1 MKNSI
6 GKALLGATM
15 AGLALLSLSA
25 ASWAMKHGGGME
37 HDPARM
43 VAHMAERLDL
53 TEDQQ
58 SRVED
63 ILSSTRDEST
73 VDRERL
79 QVLRKQMQ
87 AQRQNFNSGEAQKL
101 ADEIGEI
108 TTRMVFD
115 ATRTQA
121 EVYQLLS
128 EEQRQEM
135 DALMEKRDE
144 RRAKW
149 RRDGKSS
156 EE

>member
-1 MKNSI
+1 
-6 GKALLGATM
+6 
-15 AGLALLSLSA
+15 
-25 ASWAMKHGGGME
+25 
-37 HDPARM
+37 
-43 VAHMAERLDL
+43 
-53 TEDQQ
+53 
-58 SRVED
+58 
-63 ILSSTRDEST
+63 
-73 VDRERL
+73 
-79 QVLRKQMQ
+79 MQ

-156 EE
+156 KE

>member
-25 ASWAMKHGGGME
+25 TSWAMKHGGGMD
-37 HDPARM
+37 HDPARV

-53 TEDQQ
+53 SAEQE
-58 SRVED
+58 SRVEE
-63 ILSSTRDEST
+63 LLASSRENNAA
-73 VDRERL
+73 DRKRL
-79 QVLRKQMQ
+79 QVLREQMR
-87 AQRQNFNSGEAQKL
+87 AQRQNFDSGEAQKM

-108 TTRMVFD
+108 TGRMVFD

-121 EVYQLLS
+121 EVYQLLTD
-128 EEQRQEM
+128 EQRQEM

-144 RRAKW
+144 RRSKW
-149 RRDGKSS
+149 RRDGKSTQ
-156 EE
+156 E